1 LLYKIRIKWLN
12 KNKLV
17 QLRPALSGT
26 LDQKGGAAMAMKRKI
41 SIGTGFILLLLVL
54 VAGQVLADE
63 AQPQTV
69 FVTPTPGASG
79 EIRYTVQEGEN
90 CLGISLKLQVD
101 INELR
106 RLNGL
111 DEACS
116 LQPNQE
122 LIVGFA
128 ATATAMPAITQTAE
142 VSGPTPTVA
151 VGAGTIC
158 VFLFDDINGDGTAI
172 SVTDKANKI
181 SENKTTVWDAPS
193 ICFEELPE
201 GEYNIS
207 VAPPQGY
214 NPTSNMNYALVL
226 KAGQTSLINFGAQ
239 KSSEAPVDVPGGKE
253 GGNTGNIVL
262 GVVGILLVLVGIGLG
277 IYFWLLKR

>member
-1 LLYKIRIKWLN
+1 MKREA
-12 KNKLV
+12 V
-17 QLRPALSGT
+17 
-26 LDQKGGAAMAMKRKI
+26 MAMKRKT
-41 SIGTGFILLLLVL
+41 SIGAIVTFLLLFLI
-54 VAGQVLADE
+54 AGQVWAAE
-63 AQPQTV
+63 GNPQTV
-69 FVTPTPGASG
+69 FSTPTPGASG
-79 EIRYTVQEGEN
+79 EIRYMVQEGEN

-106 RLNGL
+106 SLNGL

-128 ATATAMPAITQTAE
+128 ATQTPLPAITQTAE
-142 VSGPTPTVA
+142 LTGPTPTVEI
-151 VGAGTIC
+151 GAGTIC
-158 VFLFDDINGDGTAI
+158 VFLFNDINGDGMPGDQEYPIADGAI
-172 SVTDKANKI
+172 SVTDKENRI
-181 SENKTTVWDAPS
+181 SENKTTLWDAPS

-226 KAGQTSLINFGAQ
+226 KGGQTSLINFGAQ
-239 KSSEAPVDVPGGKE
+239 KSSEAPVEIPGEDGSKA
-253 GGNTGNIVL
+253 NTGNILL
-262 GVVGILLVLVGIGLG
+262 GILGILLVLAGVGLG
-277 IYFWLLKR
+277 FYFWLLKR

>member
-1 LLYKIRIKWLN
+1 
-12 KNKLV
+12 
-17 QLRPALSGT
+17 
-26 LDQKGGAAMAMKRKI
+26 MAMKRKI
-41 SIGTGFILLLLVL
+41 SIGSGFILLLLVL
-54 VAGQVLADE
+54 IAGQVWAAE
-63 AQPQTV
+63 PQPQTV
-69 FVTPTPGASG
+69 FVTPTPGPSG
-79 EIRYTVQEGEN
+79 EILYTVQEGEN

-101 INELR
+101 INQLR
-106 RLNGL
+106 SLNGL
-111 DEACS
+111 DQDCN

-128 ATATAMPAITQTAE
+128 ATPTPLPAITPTPE
-142 VSGPTPTVA
+142 ISGPTPTVE

-158 VFLFDDINGDGTAI
+158 VFLFDDINGDGTPGDQEYPIADGAI
-172 SVTDKANKI
+172 SVTDKENRI
-181 SENKTTVWDAPS
+181 SENKTTLWDAPS

-226 KAGQTSLINFGAQ
+226 KGGQTSLINFGAQ
-239 KSSEAPVDVPGGKE
+239 KSSEAPVEVPGGE
-253 GGNTGNIVL
+253 EPGNTGNIVL

-277 IYFWLLKR
+277 FYFWLLKR